1 MGWGAAT
8 EVTDLASVFKGW
20 YPPLAKL
27 CAVAPP
33 LKIYPDWNGPTLPS
47 LTVGGRVALLGD
59 AGHCHGGAF
68 AAGGTLAIEDGYT
81 LGLCVD
87 EVAQRAALEGRP
99 MEGNDIA
106 TALSL
111 FDKCRLRHVNR
122 LVAAAHSLRDRRAQK
137 DNHVASEA
145 EINAYVTTHADV
157 AWLAD
162 NDAEAVFDQ
171 VVANELL
178 AKAVDES
185 LGRDTGTA
193 EV

>member
-1 MGWGAAT
+1 
-8 EVTDLASVFKGW
+8 
-20 YPPLAKL
+20 
-27 CAVAPP
+27 
-33 LKIYPDWNGPTLPS
+33 
-47 LTVGGRVALLGD
+47 
-59 AGHCHGGAF
+59 
-68 AAGGTLAIEDGYT
+68 
-81 LGLCVD
+81 
-87 EVAQRAALEGRP
+87 